1 MDKTQQMKLILKIQ
15 ERAKNEIRG
24 GDFEMANFF
33 YFKQENLLKVSLFH
47 R

>member
-24 GDFEMANFF
+24 GDFEMAKF
-33 YFKQENLLKVSLFH
+33 LLLQARELIKSVSIS
-47 R
+47 